1 MVSSEPYFKER
12 DRAELISVS
21 PGIGRIWMAVGVN
34 LENARSELGSFF
46 GKLSKLGIV
55 LQLNGL
61 RFLFLG

>member
-1 MVSSEPYFKER
+1 
-12 DRAELISVS
+12 
-21 PGIGRIWMAVGVN
+21 MAVGVN